1 MPLIFEPDDLVRA
14 ETVFVPNDDADD
26 VEKLFDD
33 EEELEG
39 GKRPPADEEV
49 EEGKM
54 PPDDDGPDDE
64 VGKTPPDDDEVDE
77 GKIPPDDDE
86 VLEGKRE
93 PDEDVVGNELLVKA
107 LLLFPT

>member
-1 MPLIFEPDDLVRA
+1 MVCVGTDDVVMPFIFEPDDVVRA

-33 EEELEG
+33 DEELEE
-39 GKRPPADEEV
+39 GKRPPDEEA
-49 EEGKM
+49 EEGKR
-54 PPDDDGPDDE
+54 
-64 VGKTPPDDDEVDE
+64 PPDDDEVEE

-93 PDEDVVGNELLVKA
+93 PEEDVVENELLVKA